1 METFSLANKTA
12 IVTGG
17 NSGIGFAIA
26 QGLARQGARIVIA
39 NRNPEGGSAAAQRL
53 CDQGLLAEAITTD
66 VSIGSSVS
74 HLVDT
79 VLQRHS
85 HIDILVNSA
94 AVIVRKP
101 VEDFTEEEWDRIM
114 NTNLRGAFLCCRDV
128 GRHMIERRKGKI
140 VNISSNVS
148 QVVQPLRSVY
158 CVSKA
163 GLSHLT
169 RAFALE
175 WAPYGVNVNA
185 IGPGPTLTELNTKYF
200 AENPRDLQERVDSIP
215 MGRMGA
221 PGDHVGAAIFL
232 ASEASDFMTG
242 QTLIIDGGSNIA

>member
-1 METFSLANKTA
+1 MDMFNLADKTA

-17 NSGIGFAIA
+17 SSGIGFAIA

-39 NRNPEGGSAAAQRL
+39 NRNPDGGMAAVQRL
-53 CDQGLLAEAITTD
+53 SDQGLRAEAITTD
-66 VSIGSSVS
+66 VSISSSVAR
-74 HLVDT
+74 LVDT
-79 VLQRHS
+79 VLQRHDR
-85 HIDILVNSA
+85 IDILVNSA
-94 AVIVRKP
+94 AVIIRKP
-101 VEDFTEEEWDRIM
+101 VQDFTEDEWDRIM
-114 NTNLRGAFLCCRDV
+114 DTNLRGAFLCCRDV
-128 GRHMIERRKGKI
+128 GRHMLENHKGKI
-140 VNISSNVS
+140 INISSNVS
-148 QVVQPLRSVY
+148 QVIQPLRSVY

-185 IGPGPTLTELNTKYF
+185 IGPGPTLTELNTRYF
-200 AENPRDLQERVDSIP
+200 AENPRDLQDRIDSIP

-232 ASEASDFMTG
+232 ASDASDFMTG
-242 QTLIIDGGSNIA
+242 QTLIVDGGSNLP